1 MAFDMGPLLQPGRVA
16 VLLSEVQRRIIG
28 DLANNAPLAQAAA
41 QVGVIGASARLARLA
56 REHGAPVIHC
66 LAVTAPGRFGGNTN
80 ARLFKGSSKAGER
93 PPYDKAGDT
102 PCQEVWQEGDILSPR
117 EHGLHPMADNQLDRR
132 LRNQGIT
139 TVIVA
144 GVSLNVALVGM
155 VEEAV
160 NSSYQVIV
168 AKDACAAYPVEYGPA
183 VLANTMSLI
192 STLATVDEIAAA
204 WPKA

>member
-1 MAFDMGPLLQPGRVA
+1 MAFDMGQLLQPGRVA
-16 VLLSEVQRRIIG
+16 LLLSEVQRRIIG

-41 QVGVIGASARLARLA
+41 EVGVIGASARLAKVA
-56 REHGAPVIHC
+56 REHGAPVVHC
-66 LAVTAPGRFGGNTN
+66 LAITAPGRFGGNTN
-80 ARLFKGSSKAGER
+80 ARLFKGAGKGG
-93 PPYDKAGDT
+93 PPYDPAGDT

-144 GVSLNVALVGM
+144 GVSLNVALVGL

-168 AKDACAAYPVEYGPA
+168 AKDACAAYPAEYGPP
-183 VLANTMSLI
+183 VLANTMGLI